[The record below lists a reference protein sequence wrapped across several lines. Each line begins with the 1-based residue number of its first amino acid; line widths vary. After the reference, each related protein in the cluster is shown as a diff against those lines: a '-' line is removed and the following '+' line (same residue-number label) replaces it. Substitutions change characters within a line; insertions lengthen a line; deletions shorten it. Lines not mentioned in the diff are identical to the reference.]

1 MRFKL
6 NAVLVFSLFIIV
18 FLIQLVLLNWSWKCP
33 ICQEGTN
40 IQKNQV
46 IEETKLITK
55 NEPTAKKETS
65 KTDEFEDLEIFS
77 PNTWIINNKVAQ
89 YGAKLILMKDEE
101 LIIEALAFFDTSA
114 QTGSYIQSKAF
125 QCLVKID
132 DNIHSLNVIEAIN
145 LDSNIVIGTRRYL
158 WRIRLYI
165 YTFLNKKKII
175 KVAIISIFNY
185 EKMPSE

>member
-55 NEPTAKKETS
+55 NEPATKKETS

-145 LDSNIVIGTRRYL
+145 LESNIVIGTRRYL

-165 YTFLNKKKII
+165 LYFLNSKKVI
-175 KVAIISIFNY
+175 KVAIKSIFNY